1 MNTITLTDDEL
12 LLVVDIVNR
21 SKGDFD
27 GMHIDGMHID
37 FEEPE
42 YVQGY
47 AFVVLLQYRSRLENL
62 EKKLSEGNAL
72 AGRQPITFSVANQ
85 RMEFESEVT
94 A

>member
-12 LLVVDIVNR
+12 LLVVDIISR

-27 GMHIDGMHID
+27 EHLYL
-37 FEEPE
+37 PE

-47 AFVVLLQYRSRLENL
+47 AAVVLLQYHSRLENL
-62 EKKLSEGNAL
+62 EKKLSESNAL
-72 AGRQPITFSVANQ
+72 TGRQPITFSVASQ

>member
-12 LLVVDIVNR
+12 LLVVDIVSR

-27 GMHIDGMHID
+27 EHLY
-37 FEEPE
+37 EPE

-47 AFVVLLQYRSRLENL
+47 AAVVLLQYHSRLENL
-62 EKKLSEGNAL
+62 EKKLSEGTTTS
-72 AGRQPITFSVANQ
+72 RQPITFSVASQ